1 MTVSKFGAPASPI
14 IEFDGV
20 SKRYLL
26 QPGRPRSFQ
35 ELLVS
40 LFHSSR
46 PAKEPGLHDHDEGEF
61 WALRNVSFSIQP
73 GETVGLI
80 GSNGS
85 GKSTILKLIA
95 RIVQPT
101 EGTIGVHGRVSALLE
116 LGAGFHPDLTG
127 RENIF
132 LNGSILGLSRTE
144 MRHHLTEI
152 VDFAELERFIDM
164 PVKHYS
170 SGMYMRL
177 GFAIAIHTHPDILL
191 VDEVLAVGDE
201 SFQNRCL
208 DAIRRLKARNKT
220 IIIVS
225 HSLKQL
231 TDLCDRGIWLEESQI
246 QELGPAADVVRSYLS
261 AVAKEQAQYLFE
273 ENAHTA
279 ENLAEHNSTRD
290 GTGTEKAKATGSE
303 PEAPDPETPD
313 KPPRRWGTGPI
324 MIEHIQ
330 MYDEKGVATW
340 SFRPMQPVSI
350 EIAYQCKSPVA
361 EPIFSVLIHKTDG
374 HYLWA
379 SNTLDHPVD
388 PIPGPG
394 HGRLRL
400 EVPGLALTAGR
411 YYLST
416 AAYAEPDPPFWRT
429 PSDFHEWLYEFQ
441 VISPTEIHGDIVM
454 SSRWEHHPPETL
466 AVEVSSARLY

>member
-1 MTVSKFGAPASPI
+1 MTVSHVGASKGSPI
-14 IEFDGV
+14 IEFDTV

-40 LFHSSR
+40 AFRSS
-46 PAKEPGLHDHDEGEF
+46 PPTKEQDLHDLEREF

-73 GETVGLI
+73 GETIGLI
-80 GSNGS
+80 GANGS

-101 EGTIGVHGRVSALLE
+101 SGIIGVHGRVSALLE

-144 MRHHLTEI
+144 MRRHLAEI

-177 GFAIAIHTHPDILL
+177 GFAIAIHTQPDILL

-201 SFQNRCL
+201 SFQIRCL

-220 IIIVS
+220 ILIVS

-231 TDLCDRGIWLEESQI
+231 TDLCDRGIWLEGSQV
-246 QELGPAADVVRSYLS
+246 QELGPMAGVVRRYLGS
-261 AVAKEQAQYLFE
+261 VADEQAQYLLE

-279 ENLAEHNSTRD
+279 EELAEQNSTTV
-290 GTGTEKAKATGSE
+290 GGQSETLAPEVSE
-303 PEAPDPETPD
+303 PA
-313 KPPRRWGTGPI
+313 PRRWGRGPI
-324 MIEHIQ
+324 TIEHVQ
-330 MYDEKGVATW
+330 MYADDPATRRGIATW
-340 SFRPMQPVSI
+340 SFRPMQPVTI
-350 EIAYQCKSPVA
+350 EIAYQCKSAVV
-361 EPIFSVLIHKTDG
+361 EPIFSLLIHKMDG

-379 SNTLDHPVD
+379 SNTLDHPIE

-394 HGRLRL
+394 RGTLRV
-400 EVPGLALTAGR
+400 EVAGLALTAGR
-411 YYLST
+411 YYLS
-416 AAYAEPDPPFWRT
+416 AAVYPEPDPPFWRT

-441 VISPTEIHGDIVM
+441 VISPTEVHGDIVM
-454 SSRWEHHPPETL
+454 PGRWEHHPL
-466 AVEVSSARLY
+466 